1 MLKNYILFILN
12 PDQIDYQLYDT
23 VILTATAD
31 PGWTFTGWDG
41 DASGDVNPLTII
53 MDANKN
59 ITAYF
64 TEETFDLFLPLI
76 LR

>member
-31 PGWTFTGWDG
+31 PDWEFTNWTG
-41 DASGDVNPLTII
+41 DADSTDNPLSITILG
-53 MDANKN
+53 DTN
-59 ITAYF
+59 ITAIFEQVIIKTY
-64 TEETFDLFLPLI
+64 LGL
-76 LR
+76 